1 VRSRDCACY
10 NAAVDDDGIR
20 RLTEEVLAEL
30 RKPAAPAELET
41 RLAALERA
49 VNDLQGGR
57 AVAPGAPSPR
67 PAVPVHAAFQ
77 IVAVA
82 GHVEHADR
90 CVLEPDKP
98 CVGSQACKTF
108 GH

>member
-1 VRSRDCACY
+1 M
-10 NAAVDDDGIR
+10 DDDGIR
-20 RLTEEVLAEL
+20 RLSEEVLAEL
-30 RKPAAPAELET
+30 RKPAPAAELET

-49 VNDLQGGR
+49 VSDLQGER
-57 AVAPGAPSPR
+57 AAAPVAPSRRLA
-67 PAVPVHAAFQ
+67 APVHAAFQ

-98 CVGSQACKTF
+98 CVGSQACKAF